1 MPLTMSETKQ
11 QVQQL
16 AADCALLPHIAVIAI
31 EDNCR
36 PGRLRAFVI
45 SRDYATAGALLTPS
59 NWEEPPGGE
68 YRYLSVPAD
77 KVGWQMTDILRQAG
91 ITDIIYRDETS
102 EGSSPQ

>member
-16 AADCALLPHIAVIAI
+16 AADCALLPHIAVVAI

-45 SRDYATAGALLTPS
+45 SRNYATAGALLTPS
-59 NWEEPPGGE
+59 DWQEPPGGAHG
-68 YRYLSVPAD
+68 YLSVPAD
-77 KVGWQMTDILRQAG
+77 TAGWQMTDILRQAG
-91 ITDIIYRDETS
+91 ITDIIYRDEPS
-102 EGSSPQ
+102 EAGSPQ